1 MLQHFP
7 DFSTRDAHGNYVDC
21 ARWFGSLVISK
32 SCENA
37 VVVWMPGDIESAT
50 APASLDLHDLLPPRL
65 IDIDS
70 SSGCGNGPRARQMT
84 GVPLETRCSL
94 LHQLRLPDCDLWY
107 VRFDLHL
114 QQRLLAL
121 GTGVGLPRIFLWDL
135 SDLGSTLSLV
145 PKILHITAT
154 GAGNLNNFGAIRQ
167 TRFTGDGRILVA
179 VGDNGLVVRF
189 DRVG

>member
-1 MLQHFP
+1 MFCVLFFCSKPFRTLLQHFP

-65 IDIDS
+65 VAIGN
-70 SSGCGNGPRARQMT
+70 SSGRGSGARGRQMT
-84 GVPLETRCSL
+84 GVPLETHCSL

-145 PKILHITAT
+145 PKVPLALTA
-154 GAGNLNNFGAIRQ
+154 GYLFMFLYFLPFIGKY
-167 TRFTGDGRILVA
+167 VA
-179 VGDNGLVVRF
+179 WL
-189 DRVG
+189 